1 MPSPYLIIAIAAGII
16 AGLIIN
22 YIKHSKNN
30 HMKIYALVYT
40 YNKKDTDGVHDMT
53 RLAHAIG
60 ESLEDIMIPA
70 EEAIK
75 KEEGYVPYSLRLS
88 LRDIMP
94 LDSLLDDI
102 KVKLPE
108 LVQSAKEREK
118 LTKIA
123 EVLKEYENQS

>member
-40 YNKKDTDGVHDMT
+40 YKMKNEDGIHTMT
-53 RLAHAIG
+53 RLIHTID
-60 ESLEDIMIPA
+60 ESLEDIMLPA

-75 KEEGYVPYSLRLS
+75 KEEGYIPYSLKLS
-88 LRDIMP
+88 LKDIVP
-94 LDSLLDDI
+94 LDSLLDGI

-123 EVLKEYENQS
+123 EVLKEYENQN